1 MEVPVQNSF
10 FALLFL
16 VLISS
21 CVKGAKTSAPKETDQ
36 TNTQTNTPTSNP
48 TPSPTPITTPA
59 PNNPDPLYFYAWHLD
74 NSGQKNF
81 ADAGGTIDQDLNIVG
96 ARNLGRTGSG
106 VRIAVSD
113 TGLETAHEDL
123 FNNLLAGEHRD
134 YTKASAPF
142 QGDPNP
148 SGDAGDHG
156 TSVSGI
162 IGAVGNNGIGSQG
175 IAYGAKL
182 AGFKYIAGTNTLSRM
197 LDQADGNFDIFNFS
211 YGLYSC
217 IFSGVPSEYI
227 DQLKFGVNNLRAG
240 KGAIYVKAA
249 GNEYIGSTSD
259 CFPSE
264 TNPRVYYGNANLEED
279 HSYPYQIVVAAVNA
293 NGVSSSYSTPGSSVW
308 ISAPG
313 GEYGNT
319 NPAILTT
326 DRTGC
331 DKGYAKTGATRNDFE
346 DGDALN
352 QNCNY
357 TSVFNGT
364 SSATPMISGVTALML
379 EANPNLSWRDVKH
392 ILATTARK
400 TDPARSDS
408 SHPGGLDLPGH
419 VYQQGWRTNAA
430 GFNFHNWYGFGAA
443 DAGAAVS
450 MAASYQTN
458 WGIQQETNFVPNSGT
473 IDISIPDE
481 DAGGATSDLSVNQNL
496 IIEAVQI
503 KISIE
508 HSFIGDLG
516 VELTSPSG
524 TKSIL
529 MNINSSVSGSAI
541 VDEVLLS
548 NAFYGEPSFGQW
560 SLKIVDGYAQDVGK
574 LTNWKLNIIGH

>member
-1 MEVPVQNSF
+1 MEVLVQNKV
-10 FALLFL
+10 L
-16 VLISS
+16 VLLALVTLFSS
-21 CVKGAKTSAPKETDQ
+21 CVKSAKTSAPKETPQ
-36 TNTQTNTPTSNP
+36 TNTQQNTPSNP
-48 TPSPTPITTPA
+48 TPTPVGTPA
-59 PNNPDPLYFYAWHLD
+59 INQADPLYIYAWHLD
-74 NSGQKNF
+74 NSAQKNF
-81 ADAGGTIDQDLNIVG
+81 ADNGGTLDQDLNITP
-96 ARNLGRTGSG
+96 ARNLGITGSG

-113 TGLETAHEDL
+113 TGLETTHEDL
-123 FNNLLAGEHRD
+123 FNNLLAAEHRD
-134 YTKASAPF
+134 YTGASAPF

-156 TSVSGI
+156 TSVTGI
-162 IGAVGNNGIGSQG
+162 IGAIGNNGIGSQG
-175 IAYGAKL
+175 IAFGAKV

-197 LDQADGNFDIFNFS
+197 LDQANGNFDIFNFS

-249 GNEYIGSTSD
+249 GNEYLGLTSD
-259 CFPSE
+259 CFPDEAS
-264 TNPRVYYGNANLEED
+264 PRVYYGNANLEED
-279 HSYPYQIVVAAVNA
+279 HSYPYQIIVAAINA
-293 NGVSSSYSTPGSSVW
+293 NGISASYSTPGSSVW

-319 NPAILTT
+319 NPAIITT

-346 DGDALN
+346 DGDAQNL
-352 QNCNY
+352 NCNY

-364 SSATPMISGVTALML
+364 SSATPMISGVAALIL
-379 EANPNLSWRDVKH
+379 EANANLSWRDVKH
-392 ILATTARK
+392 ILATTAKK
-400 TDPARSDS
+400 TDPTRGDS
-408 SHPGGLDLPGH
+408 GHPGGLDLTGH
-419 VYQQGWRTNAA
+419 VYQQGWKTNAM

-443 DAGAAVS
+443 DAGAAVT
-450 MAASYQTN
+450 MAGSYLTN
-458 WGIQQETNFVPNSGT
+458 WGVQQETSFLPNSGT
-473 IDISIPDE
+473 IDIAIPDE
-481 DAGGATSDLSVNQNL
+481 SSIGASSDLSVAQNL
-496 IIEAVQI
+496 TIEAVQI
-503 KISIE
+503 KLSIE
-508 HSFIGDLG
+508 HTFIGDLG

-529 MNINSSVSGSAI
+529 MNINSSISGTAI

-548 NAFYGEPSFGQW
+548 NAFYGEPSFGTW
-560 SLKIVDGYAQDVGK
+560 TLKIIDGYAQDTGK